1 MPPTTQQLFD
11 LTGKTALI
19 TGGAGYLGTAFSNAL
34 AECGARVI
42 LTSRTQAR
50 AEEAIAALPGEGHIA
65 LTLDQKSEESI
76 KSAFSSA
83 VELAGSVD
91 ILINNVISKFTG
103 QQKVAG
109 GIGKLICKLLA
120 GYCC

>member
-11 LTGKTALI
+11 LTGKSALI

-50 AEEAIAALPGEGHIA
+50 AEEAIAVLPGEGHIA

-91 ILINNVISKFTG
+91 ILMKTHGETQLGALPSHEW
-103 QQKVAG
+103 
-109 GIGKLICKLLA
+109 
-120 GYCC
+120 